1 MSHEPWPNGPFP
13 IDRASASQRVSKVRS
28 SLPWRSL
35 LEELLLL
42 GSVSRHGFRTI
53 DLHGEPPRYRN
64 LPTVHAE
71 QAVSELPVSTPATEA
86 TPTCSRLTDG
96 ADGEPNSTRREH
108 QAHGRA
114 QRQGLNPNPS

>member
-1 MSHEPWPNGPFP
+1 MNLGQTVL
-13 IDRASASQRVSKVRS
+13 SQLIEH
-28 SLPWRSL
+28 LPHKEFQKCVARYRGD

-108 QAHGRA
+108 QAHSRA